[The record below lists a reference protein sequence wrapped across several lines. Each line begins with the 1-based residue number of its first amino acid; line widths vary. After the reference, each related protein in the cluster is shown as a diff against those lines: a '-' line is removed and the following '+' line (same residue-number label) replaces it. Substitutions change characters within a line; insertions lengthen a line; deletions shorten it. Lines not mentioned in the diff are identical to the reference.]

1 MPAKKSNINKLQY
14 MEVTGF
20 ANLRL
25 VMAQLPE
32 KWGFFCIYLN
42 LGFSKEPV
50 CELPSWGGSSLP
62 SSAFGTR
69 ELFQL

>member
-1 MPAKKSNINKLQY
+1 MPAKKSNINKLRY

-32 KWGFFCIYLN
+32 MWLFCIYLN

-50 CELPSWGGSSLP
+50 CELPSLGGKLSL
-62 SSAFGTR
+62 
-69 ELFQL
+69 